1 MGNRKLI
8 ATATLCLGIG
18 MAMAGTPVI
27 RAFSRPSRRRP
38 SRQIENGQMTNPQPH
53 TKKEYK
59 DEKKREKKLK
69 HNEKSDKAAMKAN
82 EHANKSAA
90 EQEKSEKE
98 AEKANTGG
106 ATAVDSC
113 DQPPAGLAD
122 CLWSAWIAAWICRS
136 V

>member
-1 MGNRKLI
+1 MRNRRLI

-18 MAMAGTPVI
+18 MAMSGTPTV
-27 RAFSRPSRRRP
+27 RAQQTVLQTAQPTD
-38 SRQIENGQMTNPQPH
+38 ENGQVTNPQPH

-59 DEKKREKKLK
+59 DEKKREKKELK

-98 AEKANTGG
+98 AEKANQ
-106 ATAVDSC
+106 AA
-113 DQPPAGLAD
+113 QPQ
-122 CLWSAWIAAWICRS
+122 
-136 V
+136 